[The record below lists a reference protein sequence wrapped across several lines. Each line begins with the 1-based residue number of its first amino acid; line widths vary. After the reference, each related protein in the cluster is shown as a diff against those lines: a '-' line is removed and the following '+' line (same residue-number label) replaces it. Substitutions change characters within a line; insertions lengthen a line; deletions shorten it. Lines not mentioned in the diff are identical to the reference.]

1 MHPISNWEF
10 MRCLRGE
17 MQGELC
23 TFAGSL
29 SAGDGCGALPSSRC
43 CTSGPLWWFAG
54 THLWYVSHAP
64 NAPCIWIQV
73 RVKWWNDRTS
83 SWRTWWLPV
92 WSHLSSSSLTLARR
106 LYAENWPENPTF
118 EDWYNDT
125 IHIFNQR
132 VSMVNLSQTLIAV
145 RGHYP
150 RSAHPAYAEC
160 GQGLEVWE
168 LQLWAYM
175 LHDCLQTDTCVSQM
189 FVRELRSFLGIQ
201 NPTSWR
207 SLRSDPLCSNS
218 RCSTF
223 AAAEA
228 KTLTTTSVYTPPEV
242 KAKTAV
248 PFSEV
253 LRSIFFNGFLAK
265 MQLSL
270 AWSK

>member
-1 MHPISNWEF
+1 MAVVHCHRRGVAHRDRCDGLREHIFDTWVMHLVDLVYEY
-10 MRCLRGE
+10 RC
-17 MQGELC
+17 
-23 TFAGSL
+23 
-29 SAGDGCGALPSSRC
+29 
-43 CTSGPLWWFAG
+43 
-54 THLWYVSHAP
+54 V
-64 NAPCIWIQV
+64 
-73 RVKWWNDRTS
+73 WNDRTS

-106 LYAENWPENPTF
+106 LSDENWPNLWRLIQYTF
-118 EDWYNDT
+118 LTNGFPWW
-125 IHIFNQR
+125 I
-132 VSMVNLSQTLIAV
+132 SLTLIAV

-160 GQGLEVWE
+160 GQGLEVWK

-189 FVRELRSFLGIQ
+189 FVRELRSWGHTKSHILESSGAT
-201 NPTSWR
+201 PYV
-207 SLRSDPLCSNS
+207 PNS

-253 LRSIFFNGFLAK
+253 LRSIFSMGFWPCSCPWHGRNKDVRFFWLRESNEVFLLILTSCHWYVLEDNR
-265 MQLSL
+265 QQG
-270 AWSK
+270 